1 MMRTTYDDGV
11 TRRTLL
17 QLGAAT
23 AAALATPWPFK
34 RLAMAA
40 SGAPHFLVAMIAD
53 GGWDVTQV
61 FDVHDPLDD
70 TDGVDVD
77 VPTAI
82 SGLPP
87 SEIAVASGLTY
98 MSNPATR
105 PAVDAFFSKWATRTA
120 IVNGFGT
127 RSTSHTQSMQL
138 TLTGYLDPTRADF
151 AVMAA
156 HHNGADLPLPHLLLS
171 GDSFGGNFAGL
182 SGRLGRQM
190 RQAFAYDSLEDGRL
204 AVSGV
209 SEAFVQQ
216 ALEYDRL
223 LAETRSEAVT
233 GKLAEYADANG
244 RADRLARL
252 ASSLNINSSNG
263 TALGTSLAQAF
274 RSGMTTSITLSAGG
288 GFDTHSDN
296 TEQNGRFNNVF
307 TLLDGL
313 VSQLAVEPGVVAPT
327 MLDETTVVLCSEFA
341 RTPLLNGDAGKDHH
355 PWNSMLLVGKN
366 VRGGSTVGASDSEQN
381 GVKVNLATGQPDDA
395 GVILDVTHVVAGVL
409 TLVGANSK
417 EYLPSVAPF
426 TAFVA

>member
-1 MMRTTYDDGV
+1 MRTMCNDGV

-17 QLGAAT
+17 QLGVAT
-23 AAALATPWPFK
+23 AATLATPWPLK

-40 SGAPHFLVAMIAD
+40 SGAPTFLVVMICD

-61 FDVHDPLDD
+61 FDVHDPLDG

-77 VPTAI
+77 VPIAI

-87 SEIAVASGLTY
+87 SQIATVGGLSY
-98 MSNPATR
+98 MSNPTTR
-105 PAVDAFFSKWATRTA
+105 PTVDLYFSKWASRTA

-156 HHNGADLPLPHLLLS
+156 HHNGGDLPLPHLLLS
-171 GDSFGGNFAGL
+171 GESFGGNFAGL
-182 SGRLGRQM
+182 SGRLGGQM
-190 RQAFAYDSLEDGRL
+190 RQAFAYDSLADGRL

-209 SEAFVQQ
+209 SEAYIQQ

-223 LAETRSEAVT
+223 LAAAKSEAVT

-252 ASSLNINSSNG
+252 ASSLNINSNNG

-274 RSGMTTSITLSAGG
+274 RSGMTTSITLDAGG
-288 GFDTHSDN
+288 GFDTHTDN
-296 TEQNGRFNNVF
+296 TQQNGRFEDVF
-307 TLLDGL
+307 SLLDGV
-313 VSQLAVEPGVVAPT
+313 VSQLAVEAGVAAAS
-327 MLDETTVVLCSEFA
+327 MLDETTLVVCSEFA
-341 RTPLLNGDAGKDHH
+341 RTPLLNGDNGKDHH

-366 VRGGSTVGASDSEQN
+366 VHGGITVGVSDSEQN
-381 GVKVNLATGQPDDA
+381 GVKVNLATGQPDDT
-395 GVILDVTHVVAGVL
+395 GVVLDVTHVVAGLL
-409 TLVGANSK
+409 TLAGANSS
-417 EYLPSVAPF
+417 EYLPSVQPF

>member
-1 MMRTTYDDGV
+1 MRTFCNGGL

-17 QLGAAT
+17 QLGVAT
-23 AAALATPWPFK
+23 AATMATPWPLK

-40 SGAPHFLVAMIAD
+40 SAAPHFLVVLIAD

-61 FDVHDPLDD
+61 FDVHDPLDG

-87 SEIAVASGLTY
+87 SQIATLGGLTY
-98 MSNPATR
+98 MSNPVTR
-105 PAVDAFFSKWATRTA
+105 PTVDLFFSKWAPRTA

-156 HHNGADLPLPHLLLS
+156 HHNGGDLPLPHLLLS
-171 GDSFGGNFAGL
+171 GESFGGTLAGL
-182 SGRLGRQM
+182 SGRLGGQM
-190 RQAFAYDSLEDGRL
+190 RQAFAYDAIGDGRL

-209 SEAFVQQ
+209 GEAYVQQ

-223 LAETRSEAVT
+223 LAEARSEAVT
-233 GKLAEYADANG
+233 GKLAAYADANG

-252 ASSLNINSSNG
+252 ASSLNINSGSG
-263 TALGTSLAQAF
+263 TTLGTSLAQAF

-288 GFDTHSDN
+288 GFDTHADN
-296 TEQNGRFNNVF
+296 TQQNGRYEQVF
-307 TLLDGL
+307 SLLDGV
-313 VSQLAVEPGVVAPT
+313 VSQLAIEPGVAAAS
-327 MLDETTVVLCSEFA
+327 MLDETTLVLMSEFA
-341 RTPLLNGDAGKDHH
+341 RTPLLNGDNGKDHH

-366 VRGGSTVGASDSEQN
+366 VRGGSSLGRSDSEQN
-381 GVKVNLATGQPDDA
+381 GVKVNLATGQPDDT
-395 GVILDVTHVVAGVL
+395 GVVLDVTHVVAGLL
-409 TLVGANSK
+409 TVMGANAS
-417 EYLPSVAPF
+417 EYLPSVAPL
-426 TAFVA
+426 TAVVA

>member
-1 MMRTTYDDGV
+1 MRTMCNDGM

-17 QLGAAT
+17 QLGVLSAAT
-23 AAALATPWPFK
+23 LASPWPFK

-40 SGAPHFLVAMIAD
+40 SNPPHFLVVMIAD

-61 FDVHDPLDD
+61 LDVHDPLDG

-77 VPTAI
+77 VPTAV

-87 SEIAVASGLTY
+87 SQIAVASGLTY
-98 MSNPATR
+98 MSNPTTR
-105 PAVDAFFSKWATRTA
+105 PTVDLYMSKWAQRTA

-156 HHNGADLPLPHLLLS
+156 HHNGLDLPLPHLLLS
-171 GDSFGGNFAGL
+171 GESFGGNFAGL
-182 SGRLGRQM
+182 SGRLGGQM
-190 RQAFAYDSLEDGRL
+190 RQAFAYDSVLDGQL

-209 SEAFVQQ
+209 GEAYIQQ

-223 LAETRSEAVT
+223 LAEAKSEAVT

-252 ASSLNINSSNG
+252 ASSLNINSNNG

-274 RSGMTTSITLSAGG
+274 RSGMTTSITLGAGG

-296 TEQNGRFNNVF
+296 TQQNGRYESVF
-307 TLLDGL
+307 SLLDGV
-313 VSQLAVEPGVVAPT
+313 VSQLAVEPGVAAAS
-327 MLDETTVVLCSEFA
+327 MLDETTLVLCSEFA
-341 RTPLLNGDAGKDHH
+341 RTPLLNGDNGKDHH

-366 VRGGSTVGASDSEQN
+366 VRGGSTVGVSDSEQN
-381 GVKVNLATGQPDDA
+381 GVKVSLATGQPDDT
-395 GVILDVTHVVAGVL
+395 GVVLDVTHVVAGLL
-409 TLVGANSK
+409 TLAGANSS
-417 EYLPSVAPF
+417 EYLPSV
-426 TAFVA
+426 

>member
-1 MMRTTYDDGV
+1 MCNDGV

-17 QLGAAT
+17 QLGVAAAAT
-23 AAALATPWPFK
+23 LATPWPLK

-40 SGAPHFLVAMIAD
+40 SGAPHFLVVMIAD

-61 FDVHDPLDD
+61 FDVHDPLDG

-87 SEIAVASGLTY
+87 SQIATVGGLTY
-98 MSNPATR
+98 MSNPTTR
-105 PAVDAFFSKWATRTA
+105 PTVDLYFSKWAQRTA

-156 HHNGADLPLPHLLLS
+156 HHNGLDLPLPHLLLS
-171 GDSFGGNFAGL
+171 GESFGGNFAGL
-182 SGRLGRQM
+182 SGRLGGQM
-190 RQAFAYDSLEDGRL
+190 RQAFAYDSLADGRL

-209 SEAFVQQ
+209 SEAYIQQ

-223 LAETRSEAVT
+223 LAEAKSEAVT

-252 ASSLNINSSNG
+252 ASSLNINSNDG

-274 RSGMTTSITLSAGG
+274 RSGMTTSITLGAGG

-296 TEQNGRFNNVF
+296 TQQNGRFENVF
-307 TLLDGL
+307 SLLDGV
-313 VSQLAVEPGVVAPT
+313 VSQLAVEPGVAAAS

-341 RTPLLNGDAGKDHH
+341 RTPLLNGDNGKDHH

-366 VRGGSTVGASDSEQN
+366 VQGGITVGVSDSEQN

-395 GVILDVTHVVAGVL
+395 GVVLDVTHVVAGLL
-409 TLVGANSK
+409 TLAGANSS
-417 EYLPSVAPF
+417 EYLPSVQPF